1 MSSCLR
7 IERCGTRHEL
17 VLNRPDRGNRLS
29 EDMVKALD
37 AGFREAEA
45 AGAALLVL
53 RSEGDNFCTGLDLS
67 DLDTASDERLL
78 ARLIGIEQMLARVWS
93 APFVTLVH
101 GRGRSIGAGA
111 DLFVACRLR
120 LAAPD
125 ARFSFPGPGF
135 GLVLGTRR
143 LGLRIGPE
151 RAGDILRAGREIS
164 VQEAAQLG
172 LASGI
177 AEVSEL
183 AEQVTAEEARIAAL
197 GPDTVR
203 ALEDALRGPLAEG
216 IDQDLAALVRSAA
229 IPGLGR
235 RIRAYRERTRPPR
248 IAVANGTKE
257 SDNA

>member
-7 IERCGTRHEL
+7 IERHGTRHEL

-45 AGAALLVL
+45 AGVALLVL
-53 RSEGDNFCTGLDLS
+53 RSEGDNFCTGFDLS
-67 DLDTASDERLL
+67 DLDTASDEKLL

-101 GRGRSIGAGA
+101 ARGRSIGAGA

-125 ARFSFPGPGF
+125 ARFSFPGAGF

-151 RAGDILRAGREIS
+151 RAGDILRAGREVS
-164 VQEAAQLG
+164 SQEAVQIG
-172 LASGI
+172 LATGI
-177 AEVSEL
+177 AVVPEMV
-183 AEQVTAEEARIAAL
+183 AQVMAEEDRIAAL
-197 GPDTVR
+197 GPGTVR
-203 ALEDALRGPLAEG
+203 ALEKALRGPLAEG
-216 IDQDLAALVRSAA
+216 LDKDLAALVRSAA
-229 IPGLGR
+229 IPGLSR
-235 RIRAYRERTRPPR
+235 RIQAYRERTRPPR
-248 IAVANGTKE
+248 IAVAGGTEE
-257 SDNA
+257 STNA